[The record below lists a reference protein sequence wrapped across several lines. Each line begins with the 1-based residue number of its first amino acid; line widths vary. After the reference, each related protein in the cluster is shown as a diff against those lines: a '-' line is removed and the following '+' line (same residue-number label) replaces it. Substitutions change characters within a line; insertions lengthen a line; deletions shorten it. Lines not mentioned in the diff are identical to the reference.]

1 MIAPLPLA
9 DGFPVFT
16 EDDWRTSVTKA
27 RRRGVDSAADS
38 TATDIELT
46 GPFPRRAGAR
56 AIPGRTAGQR
66 WQIIQR
72 VRAPDA
78 TGVGQAVAD
87 EAAGGANGAEISF
100 AGGLHPLGGQL
111 PVETAKAVA
120 AALAVSLPD
129 RFELRVDTGGSLA
142 VAEAFANLAGA
153 RVGRLVFLFDPVGA
167 LAVHGHGPTSQADAK
182 AYTEVTAAM
191 LSARGIDGV
200 AVIADGRLWHA
211 GGATEEQELA
221 ATLATFVAH
230 LRALQSPG
238 RIEIAL
244 AADAEQFRGIAK
256 FRAMRLLLARV
267 AEIAALGSASTRIHG
282 ETAWRMLGARDPEM
296 NILRATSAAFAA
308 AVGGANSIAI
318 LPFDALAPGSDSHG
332 RRLARNTQTIL
343 ADEAHIFRVSDPA
356 AGSGAIEALTTGFA
370 QGAWKRFQAI
380 EAAGG
385 IVAAIAGDTLLRE
398 IAEVREARIAR
409 MAAHDLV
416 MVGVNAYDR
425 DGAIQTPTRTRR
437 APIRRAETLVFKRL
451 AEPFEERHA

>member
-16 EDDWRTSVTKA
+16 EDDWRTAAAKA
-27 RRRGVDSAADS
+27 RRRGVLPVADS
-38 TATDIELT
+38 TATDIEIT
-46 GPFPRRAGAR
+46 GLFPRRAGAR
-56 AIPGRTAGQR
+56 AFPGRTPGQR

-72 VRAPDA
+72 VRAADA
-78 TGVGQAVAD
+78 TGVAQAVAD
-87 EAAGGANGAEISF
+87 EAAGGANGVEISF

-111 PVETAKAVA
+111 PVDAAKAVA
-120 AALAVSLPD
+120 AALTVSLPD

-142 VAEAFANLAGA
+142 VAEAFADLARA
-153 RVGRLVFLFDPVGA
+153 RVGRLVFIFDPVAA
-167 LAVHGHGPTSQADAK
+167 LAVRGHAASHADAE
-182 AYTEVTAAM
+182 AYADATAAM
-191 LSARGIDGV
+191 LSARKIDGA

-230 LRALQSPG
+230 LRTLQSAE
-238 RIEIAL
+238 RIEVAL
-244 AADAEQFRGIAK
+244 AADADQFRGVAK

-267 AEIAALGSASTRIHG
+267 AEIAAIASAPTRVHG
-282 ETAWRMLGARDPEM
+282 ETAWRMLDAHDPEM

-308 AVGGANSIAI
+308 AVGGADSIAV
-318 LPFDALAPGSDSHG
+318 LPFDALALRSGSHG

-343 ADEAHIFRVSDPA
+343 ADEANVFRVSDPA
-356 AGSGAIEALTTGFA
+356 AGSGAIEALTAGFA
-370 QGAWKRFQAI
+370 EGAWKRFQAI

-398 IAEVREARIAR
+398 IAEVCEARIAR
-409 MAAHDLV
+409 MAAHDLT
-416 MVGVNAYDR
+416 MIGVNAYDR
-425 DGAIQTPTRTRR
+425 DGAMQTPTRTRR

>member
-16 EDDWRTSVTKA
+16 EDDWRTAVA
-27 RRRGVDSAADS
+27 NMRGRAAHASAASAEPDV
-38 TATDIELT
+38 AIT
-46 GPFPRRAGAR
+46 GLFPRRAGAR
-56 AIPGRTAGQR
+56 AISGRTAGAP

-72 VRAPDA
+72 VDAADA
-78 TGVGQAVAD
+78 TGVAAAIAD
-87 EAAGGANGAEISF
+87 EAAGGANGVEISF
-100 AGGLHPLGGQL
+100 AGSLFPLGRQL
-111 PVETAKAVA
+111 PVEAARTIA

-142 VAEAFANLAGA
+142 VAEAFADFAGA
-153 RVGRLVFLFDPVGA
+153 RIGRLVFVFDPIA
-167 LAVHGHGPTSQADAK
+167 AVAVRGPSAVSPVDAK
-182 AYTEVTAAM
+182 TYAEAAATM
-191 LSARGIDGV
+191 LSTRSIDGA
-200 AVIADGRLWHA
+200 AVVADGRLWHA
-211 GGATEEQELA
+211 GGAAEEQELA

-238 RIEIAL
+238 RIEIVL
-244 AADAEQFRGIAK
+244 AADADQFRGIAK

-267 AEIAALGSASTRIHG
+267 AEIAALAAAPARIHG

-308 AVGGANSIAI
+308 AVGGADSVAV
-318 LPFDALAPGSDSHG
+318 LPFDALAPDLGSHG

-343 ADEAHIFRVSDPA
+343 ADEAHIFRVDDPA
-356 AGSGAIEALTTGFA
+356 AGSGAIEALTAGFA
-370 QGAWKRFQAI
+370 EGAWKRFQAI

-425 DGAIQTPTRTRR
+425 DGGRPAPTRTRR
-437 APIRRAETLVFKRL
+437 TPIRRAETLVFKRL
-451 AEPFEERHA
+451 AEPFEARSP